1 MYFQLFTGG
10 CVRTLLTPLCRVPTP
25 KAPTYRTPVLKWILC
40 VQTCNLY
47 GLSVRRGDEE
57 LLAVVEGRRF
67 RSNERGFV
75 TRAMFQVAKIVLQWD
90 WRSFVTERH

>member
-10 CVRTLLTPLCRVPTP
+10 YARTRLTPLCRVPIP
-25 KAPTYRTPVLKWILC
+25 KALIYRTPVLKWILC

-57 LLAVVEGRRF
+57 LFAVAEAMRF
-67 RSNERGFV
+67 RSNERGFL
-75 TRAMFQVAKIVLQWD
+75 MGYPCFGLQK
-90 WRSFVTERH
+90 SCCSGTGGHS